1 MNQSPI
7 TVTTPAKL
15 RNIAIIA
22 HVDHGKTTLVDS
34 MFNQSG
40 IYRDNEERQERAMDS
55 HDLER
60 ERGITILAKNTAI
73 PYGEYKI
80 NILDTPGHADFSGE
94 VERVLTMVD
103 GALLIVDAV
112 EGPMPQTRFVL
123 RKALNWSDH
132 CGGGQQGRS
141 PGRRS
146 GSGRGSGSG
155 SVYRTGGRRAPA
167 GFQGGV
173 CVWIEGTA
181 TLNMADPLTDLDP
194 LFKTIIETIPPP
206 PVDPDGPLQ
215 LQVSTLDYNDYS
227 GSDCDW
233 PDPPGTI
240 RVGQPVILIQRD
252 GTTQNQ
258 RVSKLFGFV
267 GLKRT
272 DITEAH
278 AGDIVAVAGMGEVQI
293 GETITDPTTPEA
305 LPLIAIEEPTLQ
317 MAFSVNNGPFVGR
330 EGEYVT
336 SRQLG
341 DRLYREIKS
350 NVSLRVENKG
360 PDVFS
365 VSGRGELHL
374 SILIE
379 TMRREGYE
387 FCVSK
392 PEVITKD
399 IDGQKHEPQSS
410 WFWMSCRIMPAA
422 ALRN

>member
-1 MNQSPI
+1 
-7 TVTTPAKL
+7 
-15 RNIAIIA
+15 
-22 HVDHGKTTLVDS
+22 
-34 MFNQSG
+34 
-40 IYRDNEERQERAMDS
+40 
-55 HDLER
+55 
-60 ERGITILAKNTAI
+60 
-73 PYGEYKI
+73 
-80 NILDTPGHADFSGE
+80 
-94 VERVLTMVD
+94 
-103 GALLIVDAV
+103 
-112 EGPMPQTRFVL
+112 
-123 RKALNWSDH
+123 
-132 CGGGQQGRS
+132 
-141 PGRRS
+141 
-146 GSGRGSGSG
+146 
-155 SVYRTGGRRAPA
+155 
-167 GFQGGV
+167 
-173 CVWIEGTA
+173 
-181 TLNMADPLTDLDP
+181 
-194 LFKTIIETIPPP
+194 
-206 PVDPDGPLQ
+206 
-215 LQVSTLDYNDYS
+215 
-227 GSDCDW
+227 
-233 PDPPGTI
+233 
-240 RVGQPVILIQRD
+240 QRD

-399 IDGQKHEPQSS
+399 VDGQKHEPLEQLVLDVPSHNAGGCIEKLNQRRGELLHMETKGDRTLIEFAITS
-410 WFWMSCRIMPAA
+410 RGLMGFRSEFIRLTKGEGMMTHAFKTFTPWVGEIGTMRSGVLVSHEQGDATGYAIKNLEDRGQFFIPPGTKVYRGMIVGENSRGQDLVVNVCRTKKLTNIRSATAEVMETLATPLDVTLEFALDYIAA
-422 ALRN
+422 DEMIEVTPQNIRLRKANLNFKS